1 MNFESPLVP
10 ARLVRRYKRF
20 LADVVLETGEEVTA
34 HCANPGSM
42 MGLAPAGARVWLAS
56 ARDPKRKLRWSWR
69 LVEIDGA
76 LVGIDTGLANAV
88 VAEGIAAG
96 LVPGLAG
103 YGELRR
109 EVAYGRNSRV
119 DILLTGDDRQPD
131 CLVEVKS
138 VTLSRH
144 PGLAEFPDSVTA
156 RGAKH
161 LAELAEAV
169 AGGRRAVLLYL
180 VQRTDA
186 TRFAVAADIDPAYA
200 AACTA
205 ARAAGVEILC
215 HGTRIDPA
223 GITLAG
229 PLPVG

>member
-1 MNFESPLVP
+1 VKFDDPLVP

-20 LADVVLETGEEVTA
+20 LADAVLESGETVTA

-42 MGLAPAGARVWLAS
+42 MGLAPEGALVYLS
-56 ARDPKRKLRWSWR
+56 PARDPKRKLRWSWR
-69 LVEIDGA
+69 LVEIGTA

-103 YGELRR
+103 YGEMRR

-119 DILLTGDDRQPD
+119 DLLLTGHGQRPD

-138 VTLSRH
+138 VTLSRRA
-144 PGLAEFPDSVTA
+144 GLAEFPDSVTA
-156 RGAKH
+156 RGTKH
-161 LAELAEAV
+161 LAELADAV
-169 AGGRRAVLLYL
+169 AAGRRAVLLYL

-186 TRFAVAADIDPAYA
+186 TCFAVAGDIDPAYA
-200 AACTA
+200 AAC
-205 ARAAGVEILC
+205 RAAQEKGVEILC
-215 HGTRIDPA
+215 HGTAITPA

-229 PLPVG
+229 PLPVA